1 MKTKTKKYYST
12 KSVQFVTALIL
23 TSFLSVGSGLTVMRS
38 AVANPANPQQEVLD
52 EVSDGGLP
60 LQVTNAVMQEISR
73 TQHIP
78 VKQLKISDY
87 SPQTWGDGCMN
98 LPKPNE
104 FCTQAL
110 VSGWRVVLS
119 DGSQNWIYHTD
130 SHGRSLRQAKPYIIS
145 HLSKNLPVSVKKA
158 VLQAASKR
166 LNVPISQI
174 RIIQTQQRTW
184 KDGCLELSKPE
195 EVCTQSLVEGW
206 LITVGVI
213 NQTLVYHTN
222 DSGSTIKLNELASE
236 ISENQLPEVVDK
248 VLVEASRQF
257 GLPTS
262 KLQIVEIEQRQWP
275 DSCLG
280 ISKPEVLCATVVVP
294 GWLVTVS
301 DGQQRYCYRVGQ
313 SGAIAY
319 DENALPVGE
328 SKTLK
333 PVPIPTSELPPAL
346 SSGVIFRQISSGGFA
361 NQTDETV
368 LLNDGRLMQYRIGDA
383 NDSQRK
389 VHRISRRQLIQFQY
403 LLEKK
408 GLPEFQNQSYS
419 APSGAADYITYTLTS
434 SCGTV
439 QYNDISQD
447 SLPKNLQLIV
457 KAWDRIVKNN

>member
-1 MKTKTKKYYST
+1 MKTKIKKHYTT
-12 KSVQFVTALIL
+12 KSAYFVTALIL
-23 TSFLSVGSGLTVMRS
+23 TGILSFGSGLTVIRS
-38 AVANPANPQQEVLD
+38 AVANPVNLQQEVLD

-60 LQVTNAVMQEISR
+60 LQVTNAVIQDISR

-87 SPQTWGDGCMN
+87 TQQTWRDGCMN

-130 SHGRSLRQAKPYIIS
+130 SHGRSLRQANPYIIS
-145 HLSKNLPVSVKKA
+145 HLSENLPVSVKKA

-195 EVCTQSLVEGW
+195 EVCSQALVQGW
-206 LITVGVI
+206 IITVGVI

-236 ISENQLPEVVDK
+236 ISDNQLPELIDK
-248 VLVEASRQF
+248 VRVVASRQF

-262 KLQIVEIEQRQWP
+262 QLQIVEIEQRQWA

-280 ISKPEVLCATVVVP
+280 ISKPEILCAAVVVP
-294 GWLVTVS
+294 GWLVVVS
-301 DGQQRYCYRVGQ
+301 DGQQRWVYRVGQ

-319 DENALPVGE
+319 DEKASQVGVF
-328 SKTLK
+328 KTLK

-346 SSGVIFRQISSGGFA
+346 SSGVIFRQISSGGLA

-368 LLNDGRLMQYRIGDA
+368 LLNDGRLMQYRIGDT
-383 NDSQRK
+383 NDSQRN
-389 VHRISRRQLIQFQY
+389 VHRISHRQVIQFQH

-408 GLPEFQNQSYS
+408 RS
-419 APSGAADYITYTLTS
+419 A
-434 SCGTV
+434 
-439 QYNDISQD
+439 
-447 SLPKNLQLIV
+447 
-457 KAWDRIVKNN
+457 